1 MHSLFEMAQVGKFS
15 SYTVSVYGG
24 EGNIPHFHFYTKDRS
39 TSGCIRIDKA
49 EYFVHGKC
57 KDKLSAQDKRKFI
70 EWITSTET
78 PFKKYTDKLTV
89 WEYIKILWNENN
101 EVYKISDDIPMPDY
115 SLLS

>member
-1 MHSLFEMAQVGKFS
+1 MHSLLKMAQVGKFS

-39 TSGCIRIDKA
+39 ISGCIRIDKA

-57 KDKLSAQDKRKFI
+57 KDKLSAQDKKKFV
-70 EWITSTET
+70 EWIKSTET
-78 PFKKYTDKLTV
+78 PFKKYTNELTV
-89 WEYIKILWNENN
+89 WEYIRILWDENN
-101 EVYKISDDIPMPDY
+101 EDCRISDDTLMLDY